1 MKSQVCLILNNKIG
15 TLGGIFEILELGIGS
30 IVGYYAAI
38 IFKRNLSQ
46 EILNYEKE
54 LREIKKILY
63 ETKNSDGSNSSHH
76 DQIIEE
82 EKENANEDEEYEGG
96 ENRNFS
102 RVQAY
107 ECKSENSEP
116 K

>member
-1 MKSQVCLILNNKIG
+1 MKSQVCLINSNQIG

-54 LREIKKILY
+54 LKEIKKILY
-63 ETKNSDGSNSSHH
+63 QTQISDGNSSSHH
-76 DQIIEE
+76 DKSIEE
-82 EKENANEDEEYEGG
+82 EKKNEDEEYEGG
-96 ENRNFS
+96 EISNFS
-102 RVQAY
+102 RVKPY
-107 ECKSENSEP
+107 EYKLENPEP